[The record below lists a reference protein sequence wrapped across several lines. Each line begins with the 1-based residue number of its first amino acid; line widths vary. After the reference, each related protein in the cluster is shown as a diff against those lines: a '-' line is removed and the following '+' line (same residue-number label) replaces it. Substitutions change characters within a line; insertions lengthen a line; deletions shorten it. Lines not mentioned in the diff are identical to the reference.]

1 MFFLQLF
8 NRNQQIPTN
17 QNPVFNPGTF
27 IQLLG
32 KWSHTTINFMENVTF
47 LQQILSKTA
56 KNIHKQVLNEL
67 NYLVIRVVEAFGLYC
82 VDNYLLLRWLWILF
96 FFFDEKMMWNLKEL
110 KRVGLIILTF
120 WGRKVLSGVRWESM
134 GTGLSCGF
142 CSFGP
147 TSLGR
152 Q

>member
-82 VDNYLLLRWLWILF
+82 VDNYLLLR
-96 FFFDEKMMWNLKEL
+96 
-110 KRVGLIILTF
+110 
-120 WGRKVLSGVRWESM
+120 
-134 GTGLSCGF
+134 
-142 CSFGP
+142 
-147 TSLGR
+147 
-152 Q
+152 

>member
-82 VDNYLLLRWLWILF
+82 VDNYLLLRWLN
-96 FFFDEKMMWNLKEL
+96 FFFDEWIMWNLKDL

-120 WGRKVLSGVRWESM
+120 CGRKVLSGVRWESM
-134 GTGLSCGF
+134 GTGLSCAF
-142 CSFGP
+142 CSFDP
-147 TSLGR
+147 I
-152 Q
+152 

>member
-32 KWSHTTINFMENVTF
+32 KWSHTTINFTENVTF

-82 VDNYLLLRWLWILF
+82 VDNYLLLRWLN
-96 FFFDEKMMWNLKEL
+96 FFFDEWIMWNLKDL

-120 WGRKVLSGVRWESM
+120 CGRKVLSGVRWESM